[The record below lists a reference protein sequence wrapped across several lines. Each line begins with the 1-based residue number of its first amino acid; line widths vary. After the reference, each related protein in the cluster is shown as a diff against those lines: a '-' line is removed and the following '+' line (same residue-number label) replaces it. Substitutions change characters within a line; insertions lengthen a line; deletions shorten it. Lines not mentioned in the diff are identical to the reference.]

1 MIDDRLTPI
10 ELRRALD
17 DIVAGVRLREL
28 QEASER
34 LSATYRGHRA
44 GVPADAPAW
53 THLDRLAYLAARMP
67 ATYRATSAVLT
78 ELRSRCPSL
87 RIDSLLDIG
96 AGPATALWATVSE
109 FTELS
114 HATLIEPDAAMVTL
128 AQRLLVGSSPAARVD
143 ANWITA
149 TVDRTTPMP
158 VHDLVVAGYLLGEL
172 DADRRQAVVDAAW
185 DACRGAVAF
194 IEPGSAEGSRRVLD
208 ARRRL
213 VTLGA
218 ALVAP
223 CPHDRPCPL
232 PSDDWCHFAVRLN
245 RTALQRH
252 LKRGTLAYEDEKY
265 SYVIATRGS
274 DQPSRARVIRRP
286 QTKPGR
292 VMLQLCTREG
302 LRDETVTR
310 RRDTY
315 RQARKVRWGDSWPVE
330 S

>member
-1 MIDDRLTPI
+1 MTADRLTPI

-17 DIVAGVRLREL
+17 DLVAGVKLREL
-28 QEASER
+28 QEAAER
-34 LSATYRGHRA
+34 LSATYRGCRA
-44 GVPADAPAW
+44 GNLADAPAW

-78 ELRSRCPSL
+78 ELRSRCPRL

-96 AGPATALWATVSE
+96 AGPATALWASASE
-109 FTELS
+109 FEELS

-128 AQRLLVGSSPAARVD
+128 AQRLLAGSSLAARVD
-143 ANWITA
+143 TNWITT
-149 TVDRTTPMP
+149 TVNRSSAIP

-172 DADRRQAVVDAAW
+172 DTDQRQAVVDAAW

-194 IEPGSAEGSRRVLD
+194 IEPGSTEGFRRVID

-213 VTLGA
+213 VSLGA

-232 PSDDWCHFAVRLN
+232 PSDDWCHFAARLN
-245 RTALQRH
+245 RTALQRR
-252 LKRGTLAYEDEKY
+252 LKCGSLPYEDEKY
-265 SYVIATRGS
+265 SYVIATRGPGE
-274 DQPSRARVIRRP
+274 PSPARVIRRP
-286 QTKPGR
+286 RANPGR
-292 VMLQLCTREG
+292 VALRLCTREG
-302 LRDETVTR
+302 LCDETVTR
-310 RRDTY
+310 RHDAY
-315 RQARKVRWGDSWPVE
+315 RQARKVRWGDHWPGD